1 MITLPVEYF
10 PYVSGALALIV
21 VLMLIRGY
29 ARGFLFQIID
39 LATLALTLFLS
50 WPIGQALAGLF
61 PLFNLPS
68 ITEWQNLLLNQVSWF
83 LISVFVLNILFSI
96 LYATAGLLKK
106 IKIFGWL
113 DRLAGL
119 ALSFG
124 EAYLLIGLVGL
135 FLQMPFITNGMQY
148 VNSIPYMD
156 VPIHTVDN
164 LIEVFSKGEIS
175 FETLKD
181 AILE

>member
-1 MITLPVEYF
+1 MAELTPE
-10 PYVSGALALIV
+10 P
-21 VLMLIRGY
+21 
-29 ARGFLFQIID
+29 GFLV
-39 LATLALTLFLS
+39 
-50 WPIGQALAGLF
+50 
-61 PLFNLPS
+61 FNQCVCAENF
-68 ITEWQNLLLNQVSWF
+68 IFNF
-83 LISVFVLNILFSI
+83 ICDCRSV
-96 LYATAGLLKK
+96 KK